1 MAVFT
6 AKSAG
11 STGMKEYSIILNS
24 FQPLKNS
31 FASKTG
37 TLVLL
42 WQKLANGGFTAIS
55 AGATVIG
62 RLVLIITLYIYV
74 FALLYLF
81 EWVLYNNYGS

>member
-6 AKSAG
+6 AESAG
-11 STGMKEYSIILNS
+11 FTGMKEYSIVLNS
-24 FQPLKNS
+24 FQPQKSS

-42 WQKLANGGFTAIS
+42 WPKLANGGFTTIS

-74 FALLYLF
+74 FELF
-81 EWVLYNNYGS
+81 KFVL

>member
-6 AKSAG
+6 AELSG
-11 STGMKEYSIILNS
+11 FIGMKEYSIILNS

-31 FASKTG
+31 FASKTE

-42 WQKLANGGFTAIS
+42 WPKLANSGFTVIS

-62 RLVLIITLYIYV
+62 RLVLIIYV
-74 FALLYLF
+74 FELF
-81 EWVLYNNYGS
+81 KWVLYNNYGS

>member
-11 STGMKEYSIILNS
+11 FTDMKEFSIILNS

-42 WQKLANGGFTAIS
+42 WLKLANGGFTVIS
-55 AGATVIG
+55 AEATVIG
-62 RLVLIITLYIYV
+62 RLVLIIYV
-74 FALLYLF
+74 FELF
-81 EWVLYNNYGS
+81 KWVLYNNYGS